1 MNKIL
6 VISYLNATS
15 GQFLEYFL
23 MKHDSVFNK
32 GSVRITQFNGY
43 DNLGRVPTQHRY
55 HPSGE
60 HERSLCLTL
69 CITCIRDSDRCVDIE
84 Q

>member
-1 MNKIL
+1 MSWRGREL
-6 VISYLNATS
+6 VWRGHRDEAS
-15 GQFLEYFL
+15 G
-23 MKHDSVFNK
+23 
-32 GSVRITQFNGY
+32 I
-43 DNLGRVPTQHRY
+43 QHRY

>member
-1 MNKIL
+1 MSWRGREL
-6 VISYLNATS
+6 VWRGHRDEAS
-15 GQFLEYFL
+15 GIWMSWLVL
-23 MKHDSVFNK
+23 V
-32 GSVRITQFNGY
+32 TFNGY